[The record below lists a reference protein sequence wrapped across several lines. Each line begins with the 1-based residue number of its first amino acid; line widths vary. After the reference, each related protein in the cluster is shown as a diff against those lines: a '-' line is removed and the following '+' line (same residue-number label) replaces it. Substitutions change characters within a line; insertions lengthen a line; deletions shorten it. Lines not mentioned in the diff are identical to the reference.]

1 MPEEIKGAP
10 PMPDKFHRELADL
23 KARLLELAQAAEVA
37 IERSIKALLHR
48 DHDLALHVITGDRV
62 VNALE
67 EAIDAECI
75 RLIALFQPVAIDLR
89 QLMAVDH
96 ISAELERIGD
106 SATNIAEEVLNLQ
119 HLPGKPIHHGLARMA
134 QDVQEMM
141 RQSLQAFLTQDAQ
154 LAREVCKADDEV
166 DCQDR
171 SIIHNLVMEMTGACA
186 LDPAI
191 VTAGMCQVNI
201 VRNLERVGDHATNIA
216 EQVVYMV
223 EGESVRHLCQG

>member
-10 PMPDKFHRELADL
+10 PMSDKFHRELADL

-37 IERSIKALLHR
+37 IELSIKALLHR
-48 DHDLALHVITGDRV
+48 DPDLARQVISGDRV

-67 EAIDAECI
+67 EAVDVECF

-89 QLMAVDH
+89 QLMAVNH

-119 HLPGKPIHHGLARMA
+119 HLPAKPIHYDLARMA
-134 QDVQEMM
+134 QDVQEMIH
-141 RQSLQAFLTQDAQ
+141 RCLQAFLTHDTH
-154 LAREVCKADDEV
+154 LAREVCMADDEV
-166 DCQDR
+166 DSLDR
-171 SIIHNLVMEMTGACA
+171 SIIHNLLMEMTVAQE
-186 LDPAI
+186 AI
-191 VTAGMCQVNI
+191 TAGMCQVSI

-223 EGESVRHLCQG
+223 EGESIRHLCQG

>member
-10 PMPDKFHRELADL
+10 PMSDKFHRELADL

-37 IERSIKALLHR
+37 IELSIKALLHR
-48 DHDLALHVITGDRV
+48 DPDLARQVISGDRV

-67 EAIDAECI
+67 EAVDVECF

-89 QLMAVDH
+89 QLMAVNH

-119 HLPGKPIHHGLARMA
+119 HLPAKPIHYDLARMA
-134 QDVQEMM
+134 QDVQEMIH
-141 RQSLQAFLTQDAQ
+141 RCLQAFLTHDTH
-154 LAREVCKADDEV
+154 LAREVCMADDEV
-166 DCQDR
+166 DSLDR
-171 SIIHNLVMEMTGACA
+171 SIIHNLLTEMIAG
-186 LDPAI
+186 PEAI
-191 VTAGMCQVNI
+191 TAGICQVNI

-216 EQVVYMV
+216 EQVVFMV
-223 EGESVRHLCQG
+223 EGESIRHRCQG

>member
-10 PMPDKFHRELADL
+10 PMPDRFHRELANL
-23 KARLLELAQAAEVA
+23 KARLLELAQAAEAA
-37 IERSIKALLHR
+37 IELSIKALLHR
-48 DHDLALHVITGDRV
+48 DHDLAIQVITGDRA

-67 EAIDAECI
+67 EAIDNECI

-106 SATNIAEEVLNLQ
+106 IATNIAEEVLNLQ
-119 HLPGKPIHHGLARMA
+119 HLPAKPIHSGLVRMA

-141 RQSLQAFLTQDAQ
+141 RRCLQAFLTQDAR
-154 LAREVCKADDEV
+154 LAREVCQADDEV
-166 DCQDR
+166 DSLDR
-171 SIIHNLVMEMTGACA
+171 SIIHNLLMEMTVAQE
-186 LDPAI
+186 AI
-191 VTAGMCQVNI
+191 TAGMCQVSI

-223 EGESVRHLCQG
+223 EGESIRHLCQG